1 MKRSSNKA
9 KQEIKKTEIIKQ
21 TKNNAKKEYGPLR
34 PSQIST
40 QLINDDSAGRK
51 LVKI

>member
-21 TKNNAKKEYGPLR
+21 TKNNAKKANFL
-34 PSQIST
+34 T
-40 QLINDDSAGRK
+40 K
-51 LVKI
+51 M